1 MAQKGMKIGEKTVTL
16 KRDEDSHNRQNVYH
30 RVYVDGTG
38 VDKGQDI
45 FVRASCGEWSSG
57 WECSVYNTEVAITLP
72 KRKIEQGKLRPGE
85 SVKFEIYE
93 VQDFEL
99 VESDSVIGRANAQKN
114 GAGKVS
120 CRLNSK
126 DVYKYIESE
135 GGNAKI
141 ECENLRT
148 QKTTTYRSKSHSN
161 KENGNYRFSF
171 PKEVRN
177 ELDAQPDDL
186 IEIRSIDDEKEL
198 EQDEKIDEI
207 YSMVSEMY
215 DAYLE
220 SKND

>member
-1 MAQKGMKIGEKTVTL
+1 MAQKGTKIGEKTVTL

-30 RVYVDGTG
+30 RIYLDGTG
-38 VDKGQDI
+38 VDKSQDI
-45 FVRASCGEWSSG
+45 FVNASCGEWSSE
-57 WECSVYNTEVAITLP
+57 WECSVYDTELAITLP
-72 KRKIEQGKLRPGE
+72 KRKIEKGKLRPGE

-93 VQDFEL
+93 VQEFDL
-99 VESDSVIGRANAQKN
+99 VESDSVIGRANAQKS
-114 GAGKVS
+114 GGGDVS

-126 DVYKYIESE
+126 DVYNYIESR

-148 QKTTTYRSKSHSN
+148 QKITTYRSKSHSN

-171 PKEVRN
+171 PKAVRN
-177 ELDAQPDDL
+177 ELDTQPDDL
-186 IEIRSIDDEKEL
+186 IEIRSIDKEKKL
-198 EQDEKIDEI
+198 DNDEKIEEI
-207 YSMVSEMY
+207 HSMVCEMY